1 VWTKEW
7 VEPGN
12 KQRVEPG
19 NKQWVDP
26 GNEASKKH
34 TQTVEMGTIHVP
46 RPVHVQELGQQL
58 QDS

>member
-1 VWTKEW
+1 LPVSLLTVWTKEW

-12 KQRVEPG
+12 KQWVE
-19 NKQWVDP
+19 P

-34 TQTVEMGTIHVP
+34 TQTVEVGTIHVP

-58 QDS
+58 